1 MFSIIFI
8 GLAFYFKKHERLSPI
23 VIIIGVIILIVAG
36 WFQIETYI
44 LNENAPRRLFFEYAF
59 KTANNYFP
67 LGSGFGTFGSDQAA
81 RNYSQ
86 LYYQYGF
93 NKLFGMTPE
102 DGSFLSDTFWPMAI
116 GQFGWVGG
124 ILYIS
129 AYIMI
134 FLSFKNNKYNSQTK
148 AFLYAAFL
156 QYMIHAVGSAILS
169 SSAGLIGFM
178 ALAIFTVS
186 YDDNQKNKSRLKIH
200 L

>member
-1 MFSIIFI
+1 
-8 GLAFYFKKHERLSPI
+8 
-23 VIIIGVIILIVAG
+23 
-36 WFQIETYI
+36 
-44 LNENAPRRLFFEYAF
+44 
-59 KTANNYFP
+59 
-67 LGSGFGTFGSDQAA
+67 
-81 RNYSQ
+81 
-86 LYYQYGF
+86 
-93 NKLFGMTPE
+93 MTPE

-134 FLSFKNNKYNSQTK
+134 FLSFKNNKYNSQ
-148 AFLYAAFL
+148 
-156 QYMIHAVGSAILS
+156 
-169 SSAGLIGFM
+169 IGFM